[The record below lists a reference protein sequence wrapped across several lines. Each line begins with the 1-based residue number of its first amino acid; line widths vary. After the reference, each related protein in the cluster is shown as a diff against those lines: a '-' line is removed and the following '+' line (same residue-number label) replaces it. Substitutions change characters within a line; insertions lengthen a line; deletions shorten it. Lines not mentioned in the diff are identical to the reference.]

1 MCATGSEL
9 RLCGDEFL
17 LVSATPSRSE
27 TRRENEQR
35 AGPRARIRSDVP
47 ITPFTSCVAHLSRRM
62 PRGSV
67 TPPPRC
73 RQWTD
78 LFSGLLKSFDLGSV
92 EILARLKRKKSARL
106 QSRPP
111 SSKSSFRGSH
121 VRNRSKCPRVNET
134 LRDSL
139 FHSFRKQSA
148 DETGILTTGGPAAEI
163 AISQI
168 FFFLIFAKISTEPKS
183 QLFKRPLGEILLL
196 TRTFVSESHGQKSQN
211 STA

>member
-1 MCATGSEL
+1 MCATGREL

-92 EILARLKRKKSARL
+92 EILTRLKRKKICEIAISAPISKHTYTYRQNGRFVRSHKTPTRERFHFGIWYL
-106 QSRPP
+106 CP
-111 SSKSSFRGSH
+111 SQIPSKSSF
-121 VRNRSKCPRVNET
+121 
-134 LRDSL
+134 
-139 FHSFRKQSA
+139 
-148 DETGILTTGGPAAEI
+148 
-163 AISQI
+163 
-168 FFFLIFAKISTEPKS
+168 
-183 QLFKRPLGEILLL
+183 
-196 TRTFVSESHGQKSQN
+196 
-211 STA
+211 